1 MTVSWEDVGRLLLQS
16 VGTAVVLTVAVL
28 TFIG

>member
-1 MTVSWEDVGRLLLQS
+1 MNVTGEDVGRLLLQS
-16 VGTAVVLTVAVL
+16 DGTAVVLTVVVL